1 MSDKREHEP
10 GDIIINTEL
19 FTRMRQARASAGA
32 VGLYVLMCQRA
43 AQDGSNGRVPGAAV
57 DNIMGDAPEERTE
70 ALPFLHE
77 LMAAAFVAYSRKR
90 NELIIVD
97 WGEWVMGHGEAG
109 SEPERG

>member
-1 MSDKREHEP
+1 MSDKHEP

-19 FTRMRQARASAGA
+19 FARMRQARVSAGA
-32 VGLYVLMCQRA
+32 VGLYVIMCQRA
-43 AQDGSNGRVPGAAV
+43 AQDGSNGRVSAAAV
-57 DNIMGDAPEERTE
+57 HSIMGDTSEERTE
-70 ALPFLHE
+70 VHPYLYE